1 MDNLVIP
8 TPEFELKLPISK
20 QTVKY
25 RPFLVKEEK
34 ELMVLKESIDSNMI
48 IE

>member
-1 MDNLVIP
+1 MDLVIP

-25 RPFLVKEEK
+25 RPFLVREEK
-34 ELMVLKESIDSNMI
+34 VLLMLKSQKTTHWF
-48 IE
+48 